1 MSKSA
6 GVKLPLWRL
15 RVMMLLLLVLLCV
28 LCWRLLGLQ
37 VMDTERGY
45 QFLQGQGDART
56 VRTEI
61 IPAHRG
67 QITDRNGEP
76 LAISTPVISLW
87 ANPQEAAAGREL
99 WPQLA
104 RELDMPLQQLRE
116 RLGQPGR
123 RFVYLQR
130 HLPPARAEQILD
142 LKLPGIYGQ
151 REYRRFYPA
160 GEVTAHL
167 LGFTNIDDRGQEGLE
182 LAYDEWLSGKP
193 GSKRVLKDRTGKI
206 IREIDA
212 GKPAEPG
219 RDLVLSIDLRLQYM
233 AYRELRQQLQE
244 VGAAAGSL
252 VMLDSRTG
260 EVLAMANVPSFNPNN
275 RSGLKASHMRNRAM
289 IDLMEPGSTTK
300 PIAFVAALES
310 GKFTPD
316 TEIDTRPGWMQVG
329 RKTLKDPI
337 NYGVMT
343 LTSVITKSS
352 QIGTTRVALA
362 LPEQAIVDV
371 YRRFGLGQGSG
382 TGFPGEAYGLLPTR
396 SRWSDIER
404 ANFAF
409 GYGLQ
414 VSPLQLARAYSVFAN
429 NGKMVPVTLL
439 RRDEVAEGEQVISPA
454 IAKAVVDMLATV
466 VAPGGTGRRA
476 AIPAY
481 TAAGKTGTV
490 HKVGEAGYDTDRYR
504 SVFAGFAPVSSPRVV
519 TVVVIDDP
527 TGKRYHG
534 GEVAAPVFGRVVGGA
549 MRLLNVAPDAAAH
562 IAQEQR
568 ARARGAA
575 S

>member
-1 MSKSA
+1 MNARASSSI
-6 GVKLPLWRL
+6 PLWRL
-15 RVMMLLLLVLLCV
+15 RVVMLLLFLLLCV
-28 LCWRLLGLQ
+28 LCWRLLSLQ

-56 VRTEI
+56 VRTEV

-87 ANPQEAAAGREL
+87 ANPQEAVTGREQ
-99 WPQLA
+99 WSRLA
-104 RELDMPLQQLRE
+104 RELDMPLAQLSE
-116 RLGQPGR
+116 RLDQAGR

-130 HLPPARAEQILD
+130 HLPPARAEQILE
-142 LKLPGIYGQ
+142 LKIPGIYGQ

-167 LGFTNIDDRGQEGLE
+167 LGFTNIDDHGQEGLE

-206 IREIDA
+206 IREIEA
-212 GKPAEPG
+212 GKPAQPG
-219 RDLVLSIDLRLQYM
+219 RDLALSIDLRLQYM
-233 AYRELRQQLQE
+233 AYRELREQLQE
-244 VGAAAGSL
+244 MGAAAGSV

-260 EVLAMANVPSFNPNN
+260 EVLAMANLPSFNPNN
-275 RSGLKASHMRNRAM
+275 RSGLKAAHMRNRAM

-316 TEIDTRPGWMQVG
+316 TEIDTSPGWMQVG
-329 RKTLKDPI
+329 RKTLKDPV
-337 NYGVMT
+337 NYGVMDVT
-343 LTSVITKSS
+343 KVITKSS
-352 QIGTTRVALA
+352 QVGTTRIALA
-362 LPEQAIVDV
+362 LPDGAIVDV

-382 TGFPGEAYGLLPTR
+382 TGFPGETYGLLPTR
-396 SRWSDIER
+396 NRWSDIER

-414 VSPLQLARAYSVFAN
+414 VSPIQLARAYSVFAN
-429 NGKMVPVTLL
+429 GGKMMPVTLI
-439 RRDEVAEGEQVISPA
+439 RRNEVAVGEQI
-454 IAKAVVDMLATV
+454 IAPSVAQAMVDMLATV

-476 AIPAY
+476 EIPAY

-490 HKVGEAGYDTDRYR
+490 HKVGEAGYVTDRYR
-504 SVFAGFAPVSSPRVV
+504 SIFAGFAPVTDPRVV
-519 TVVVIDDP
+519 TVVVVDDP
-527 TGKRYHG
+527 SGKRYHG

-549 MRLLNVAPDAAAH
+549 MRLLNVAPDAAATV
-562 IAQEQR
+562 AQEQR
-568 ARARGAA
+568 PRGTGAA